1 MGNAISALP
10 LTTEFQS
17 YKRDQSGLA
26 LGLLI
31 SQSIELLVLCEG
43 FSPRSLRSLP
53 QLKYYGDYYEVTQLT
68 NKYIIADVQL
78 KIVGSLRKY
87 YKPLNCAYFPGG
99 GNMFINY
106 TISIDYSRYNFG
118 NNFELVISHVQA
130 AKTAVYRRPINNCCA
145 DSL

>member
-17 YKRDQSGLA
+17 YKRGQSGLA

-31 SQSIELLVLCEG
+31 SQSIELFVLCEG

-53 QLKYYGDYYEVTQLT
+53 QLKYYGDYYEVTQL
-68 NKYIIADVQL
+68 IADVQL

-87 YKPLNCAYFPGG
+87 YKSLNCPYFPCG

-106 TISIDYSRYNFG
+106 TFSIDYSRYNF
-118 NNFELVISHVQA
+118 ELVISHVHA